1 MHHFLTN
8 KSALLLNWQKCYYCT
23 NDRNWVNL
31 ILNGTEIIAF
41 LSNGLENSAVGAI
54 AGGLFT
60 AIFLRHN
67 TKTEEFEKIKAGQF
81 KEVADDLLAS
91 GKMTYTEYYK
101 ANNFLTVAKKADSY
115 YREHP
120 RTCEKDVYD
129 FDWFMRFFEAVGN
142 VSDDMMQNLWA
153 KILAGEVA
161 RPSTFLLRT
170 IDIVR
175 NLSKRDAEL
184 FIRICSHSFMASS
197 SNYFLPNEKEFL
209 ESVGIKYIDIMKL
222 SELGLLFNDAT
233 IIFNISISNKP
244 KLLINSNSLIM
255 FITSASGNSEEASI
269 GQYPFTEV
277 GKELSTLI
285 SEGPS
290 DDDYIKYGQSLSRN
304 KSYKISLHKVI
315 KWNDDSIEY
324 DKTDLITSEE
334 PNVQR

>member
-1 MHHFLTN
+1 
-8 KSALLLNWQKCYYCT
+8 
-23 NDRNWVNL
+23 
-31 ILNGTEIIAF
+31 
-41 LSNGLENSAVGAI
+41 
-54 AGGLFT
+54 
-60 AIFLRHN
+60 
-67 TKTEEFEKIKAGQF
+67 
-81 KEVADDLLAS
+81 
-91 GKMTYTEYYK
+91 
-101 ANNFLTVAKKADSY
+101 
-115 YREHP
+115 
-120 RTCEKDVYD
+120 
-129 FDWFMRFFEAVGN
+129 
-142 VSDDMMQNLWA
+142 
-153 KILAGEVA
+153 
-161 RPSTFLLRT
+161 
-170 IDIVR
+170 
-175 NLSKRDAEL
+175 
-184 FIRICSHSFMASS
+184 MASS